1 MHDAPNGPNARHA
14 LAAEQRTDHIVA
26 AALAEFAHA
35 GYAGA
40 TVGDIAR
47 RAGTTAPALLR
58 AFASKE
64 EIFREVVRSTLV
76 GVLRTMEA
84 PHLPPAHQ
92 STQDAVRDFAHRY
105 WSTMQRPELTALLR
119 LTIAE
124 LPRFPELA
132 VFHTS
137 ETLER
142 FLHELERIIER
153 GIERGELHALDVRA
167 AARTVL
173 ATLAAHALW
182 FAHPDVYAG
191 LIGPDLERAAAATIE
206 SVLRTLSPV
215 MVE

>member
-1 MHDAPNGPNARHA
+1 MHDSHNGHNTRHA
-14 LAAEQRTDHIVA
+14 LAAEERADHIVA
-26 AALAEFAHA
+26 AALAEFADA
-35 GYAGA
+35 GYAGV

-47 RAGTTAPALLR
+47 RAGTTTPALLR

-76 GVLRTMEA
+76 GVLRTLEVA
-84 PHLPPAHQ
+84 HLPPADQ
-92 STQDAVRDFAHRY
+92 STPDAVRDFAHRY
-105 WSTMQRPELTALLR
+105 WSTMQRPELSALLR
-119 LTIAE
+119 LTMAE

-132 VFHTS
+132 VFHAT

-153 GIERGELHALDVRA
+153 GIERGELRPLDVRA
-167 AARTVL
+167 SARTVL

-191 LIGPDLERAAAATIE
+191 LIGTDREHAAAATIE
-206 SVLRTLSPV
+206 SVLRTLAPV
-215 MVE
+215 AME